1 MVELSNWKWKSCQ
14 SLRAMML
21 CLKCPFSQL
30 RRKKLIEF
38 YLLYINKILLLR
50 QVYGNKWEH
59 SHENLSSNPFFSNW
73 AFFSQEVKTETKK
86 HRFHTQHKKK
96 KIIGLNKEDNKP
108 NVDAQSSVSR
118 LFCGK
123 KCFHKIQTE
132 FISIEHS

>member
-1 MVELSNWKWKSCQ
+1 MVDLLNWKWKSCQ

-59 SHENLSSNPFFSNW
+59 SHENLSSNPFFLTG
-73 AFFSQEVKTETKK
+73 FFSRKSRQGLKSTDFTLSL
-86 HRFHTQHKKK
+86 KKK
-96 KIIGLNKEDNKP
+96 KIIGLNKEGNKP
-108 NVDAQSSVSR
+108 NVDAPSSVSR